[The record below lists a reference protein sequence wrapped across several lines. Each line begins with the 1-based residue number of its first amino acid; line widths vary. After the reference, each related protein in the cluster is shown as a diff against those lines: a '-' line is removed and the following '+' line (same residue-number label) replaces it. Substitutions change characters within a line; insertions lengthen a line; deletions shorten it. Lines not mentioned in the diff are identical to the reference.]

1 MDNFLMDVNVPVEV
15 DGHFAFDMQCAVEI
29 EVLSVGHNGSS
40 DEAPEGPDWEVAD
53 VFLTVCDSDGKLAR
67 IPFPRRNF
75 IPRFVVYKYM
85 ETKEAD
91 WLVVDQIHQLRL
103 GC

>member
-40 DEAPEGPDWEVAD
+40 DEAPEGPDWEIAD
-53 VFLTVCDSDGKLAR
+53 VRLVVCDSNGRLER

-75 IPRFVVYKYM
+75 IPLFKVHQYM
-85 ETKEAD
+85 ESRTGCR
-91 WLVVDQIHQLRL
+91 LVANQISQHRL